1 MTTYA
6 KADRQAKAAMIR
18 AIERYHPEL
27 RDAEVSVEM
36 LLAYGPRD
44 ANGDLVSPALM
55 SRGLQCLGKIRVL
68 GLKDRVAG
76 RGDAEMLLD
85 GDHID
90 EWSEEEL
97 SAIIDHELTHLELQV
112 ADDGTVKRDDIDRPK
127 LRIRPHDREYGW
139 FDSVARRHAEN
150 SVEVRQARQLL
161 DQHDTRQLYFPGFE
175 AMA

>member
-6 KADRQAKAAMIR
+6 KADKQAKANMAHAMK
-18 AIERYHPEL
+18 RYHPEL
-27 RDAEVSVEM
+27 RDAEVSVDL

-44 ANGDLVSPALM
+44 ANGDLVSPALT
-55 SRGLQCLGKIRVL
+55 SKGLQCLGKIRVL

-85 GDHID
+85 GDQID
-90 EWSEEEL
+90 EWSDEEL
-97 SAIIDHELTHLELQV
+97 AAIIDHELTHLELQV

-139 FDSVARRHAEN
+139 FDSVARRHPEH

-161 DQHDTRQLYFPGFE
+161 DEHDTRQLYLPGFE
-175 AMA
+175 AVA